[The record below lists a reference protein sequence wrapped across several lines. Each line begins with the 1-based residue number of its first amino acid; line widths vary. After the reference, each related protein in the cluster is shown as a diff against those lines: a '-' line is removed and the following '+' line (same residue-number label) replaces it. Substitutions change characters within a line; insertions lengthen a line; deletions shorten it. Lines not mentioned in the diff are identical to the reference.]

1 MVVVDCLNFLG
12 RARAWYIVFLLWC
25 PVAGVLGV
33 GLSQSRGS
41 KDRWRTKASNSHVA
55 REYSATCTI
64 SPNTKERF
72 EVAIFIQLQGSHS
85 LNSVAIASSIK
96 ALTILIW
103 HEI

>member
-1 MVVVDCLNFLG
+1 
-12 RARAWYIVFLLWC
+12 
-25 PVAGVLGV
+25 
-33 GLSQSRGS
+33 
-41 KDRWRTKASNSHVA
+41 VA

-96 ALTILIW
+96 ALTILI
-103 HEI
+103 